1 MRPMLCDRC
10 KMKEAKIFYT
20 EIVDGKKREQR
31 ICEDCAAELTNFNKD
46 LSLGSILSGLLASA
60 GIGTG
65 ATGSNSGSDT
75 TGSDI
80 QCPSCG
86 MSYPVFRHVGKF
98 GCAECYKAFG
108 KLLQGNIKRIQG
120 STEHTGKV
128 PVSWVEPEPE
138 ESAEVIAEQTAEQM
152 TGQMAEQS
160 SQPEP
165 EQKAEQ
171 PTLAQL
177 EHDLKA
183 AILAEEYEE
192 AARLRDEIRERRA
205 SEKGKGDASDVR

>member
-1 MRPMLCDRC
+1 MLCDRC

-31 ICEDCAAELTNFNKD
+31 LCEDCAAELTNFNKD

-65 ATGSNSGSDT
+65 STGSNAAGDD

-80 QCPSCG
+80 QCPVCG
-86 MSYPVFRHVGKF
+86 MGYPVFRHVGKF

-128 PVSWVEPEPE
+128 PTSWVETETEAP
-138 ESAEVIAEQTAEQM
+138 AEQM
-152 TGQMAEQS
+152 TRQT

-165 EQKAEQ
+165 VQKEEQR

-205 SEKGKGDASDVR
+205 SEKEKGDAQDGR